1 MSETKTTQNKKKT
14 TPHSFCYF
22 CVKNIKEIDYK
33 DVELLKKFMSSYCK
47 IVAKKRSHVCNWH
60 QRKLSKAIKR
70 ARVMGLVPFVED

>member
-1 MSETKTTQNKKKT
+1 MSEVRTTQNKKQ
-14 TPHSFCYF
+14 SARAFCHF

-33 DVELLKKFMSSYCK
+33 DVELLKKFMSSYSK

-70 ARVMGLVPFVED
+70 ARVMGLVPFVEE